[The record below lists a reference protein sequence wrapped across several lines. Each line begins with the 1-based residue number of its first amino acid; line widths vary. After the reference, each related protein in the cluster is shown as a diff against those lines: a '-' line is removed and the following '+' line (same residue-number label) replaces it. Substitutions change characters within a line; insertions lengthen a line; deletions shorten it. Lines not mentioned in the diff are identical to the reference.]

1 MEWKARRAIRW
12 LTFAGLLMG
21 SCCASVAHA
30 ECRLTGDPPGALELA
45 LSPVRIAVPKDA
57 PDGALLGSAQAAAL
71 RDIPFTCTGTDNL
84 RELSVLAP
92 ADVTS
97 GLGDVYATNLA
108 GIGFRIVTRGGSFAG
123 IDDGPRTGAYQ
134 VKLPPDADRL
144 TGFDVRVDFVK
155 IGDGQGGT
163 LAPGKLAS
171 VTAGGAALVDVVVPD
186 GGVSFDAQ
194 QCAPLSVGGE
204 VSAGGGTMG
213 AFSQEAV
220 VIQTGCS
227 SGVNVALGLESTYV
241 YGAKSPLVVDPP
253 PPPVKHAAADI
264 PPKAGFI
271 VQRRSNGNG
280 NGNGNGNSVWP
291 PRPKD
296 QKPDADDGNNAQSS
310 TGATGSSSGTG
321 YGVAGNSWNG
331 FSPRH

>member
-1 MEWKARRAIRW
+1 
-12 LTFAGLLMG
+12 
-21 SCCASVAHA
+21 
-30 ECRLTGDPPGALELA
+30 
-45 LSPVRIAVPKDA
+45 
-57 PDGALLGSAQAAAL
+57 
-71 RDIPFTCTGTDNL
+71 
-84 RELSVLAP
+84 
-92 ADVTS
+92 
-97 GLGDVYATNLA
+97 
-108 GIGFRIVTRGGSFAG
+108 
-123 IDDGPRTGAYQ
+123 
-134 VKLPPDADRL
+134 
-144 TGFDVRVDFVK
+144 
-155 IGDGQGGT
+155 
-163 LAPGKLAS
+163 
-171 VTAGGAALVDVVVPD
+171 
-186 GGVSFDAQ
+186 
-194 QCAPLSVGGE
+194 VGGE

-296 QKPDADDGNNAQSS
+296 QKPDADDGNSAQSS